1 MHTEAT
7 NSIKVL
13 IADDHELVRE
23 GLKKILR
30 TAPDIVVAGEA
41 RNGNEVGEKVND
53 LDLDVVVLD
62 ISMPGKNG
70 LEVLKDLKKEHPNLP
85 VLILTIHP
93 EDRFATR
100 ALKAGAAG
108 YITKDVAAEE
118 LVTALR
124 KVVHMGKYVSP
135 SLAEKL
141 ASNLENDAGAAP
153 HELLSEREYQVLCM
167 IGMGKTTKEIAAELS
182 LSVNTINTYRGRMLS
197 KMKMTKE
204 AELIRYALQHQL
216 VE

>member
-1 MHTEAT
+1 MQTDSFRA
-7 NSIKVL
+7 IKVL

-23 GLKKILR
+23 GLKRILM
-30 TAPDIVVAGEA
+30 TAEDIVVVGEA
-41 RNGNEVGEKVND
+41 RNGGEVLERVND
-53 LDLDVVVLD
+53 TDLDVVILD

-70 LEVLKDLKKEHPNLP
+70 LEVLKELKRERPHLP
-85 VLILTIHP
+85 VLILSIHP

-124 KVVHMGKYVSP
+124 KVVQMGKYVSP

-141 ASNLENDAGAAP
+141 ASNLETDLGAAP

-167 IGMGKTTKEIAAELS
+167 IGMGKTTKEIASELS